1 MGGGARKFGG
11 ENGDLGAALLGAG
24 PNELGAWLCG
34 KGRGLGKIRLWSGL
48 ALKGA
53 MRVEPIPLGRG
64 GAQLVGGAFKRR
76 WSLNKGRGFRLKGQC
91 PF

>member
-1 MGGGARKFGG
+1 MGGKNGG
-11 ENGDLGAALLGAG
+11 LGAVLLGAG
-24 PNELGAWLCG
+24 LNELGAWLRG
-34 KGRGLGKIRLWSGL
+34 KGRGSGKIRLWSGL

-53 MRVEPIPLGRG
+53 MRVEAILLGRG

-76 WSLNKGRGFRLKGQC
+76 WSLNKGRGFCLKGQR